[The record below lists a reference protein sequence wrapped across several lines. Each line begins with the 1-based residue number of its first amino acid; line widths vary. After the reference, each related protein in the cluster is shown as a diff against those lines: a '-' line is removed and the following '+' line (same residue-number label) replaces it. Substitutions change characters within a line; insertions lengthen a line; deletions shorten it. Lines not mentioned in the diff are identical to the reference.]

1 MAVYSAKNLVVLHGS
16 NTLTHVRSASVSPS
30 IDTVEVTAAADTAK
44 SFITTTMGFEASVDL
59 LEDDTTSL
67 TDTELVVGTSGALKI
82 RPEGTGSGLI
92 EYSGTA
98 LVTGYQH
105 SSPYDGVVAISVSF
119 LGTTALTSSV
129 QP

>member
-1 MAVYSAKNLVVLHGS
+1 MAIYTGKSLVVMHGA

-30 IDTVEVTAAADTAK
+30 IGTVEVTAAADTAK
-44 SFITTTMGFEASVDL
+44 SFVTTTVGFESTVEL

-67 TDTELVVGTSGALKI
+67 TDSELVVGTSAALKI
-82 RPEGTGSGLI
+82 RPEGTGVGLI
-92 EYSGTA
+92 EYTGTA

-119 LGTTALTSSV
+119 LGTTALSSTV
-129 QP
+129 Q

>member
-1 MAVYSAKNLVVLHGS
+1 MAIYTGKSLVVLHGS

-30 IDTVEVTAAADTAK
+30 IGTVEVTAAADTAK
-44 SFITTTMGFEASVDL
+44 SFVTTTVGFESTVEL

-67 TDTELVVGTSGALKI
+67 TDTELVVGTSAVLKI
-82 RPEGTGSGLI
+82 RPEGTASGAI

-98 LVTGYQH
+98 LITGYQH

-119 LGTTALTSSV
+119 LGTTALTSGT
-129 QP
+129 Q